1 MFFFSCFCYFN
12 IIVGFCWITKRFVFF
27 IPYRGTNMKSI
38 YCCIAYLILGN
49 MFFQIVGCVNLQ
61 QRTILLEANAL
72 SCGVAPGVVDGNF
85 DTTGEMYINA
95 KLVKIGEQYYNTRQ
109 SRTLRTGKKYAELV
123 VELDQPRHITHIEI
137 HAMSKMTNVK
147 IFVVKEKPKVGE
159 LLTFE
164 PTRVRHTTHTI
175 PAGSAAKFR
184 LSEKVSLLKITAA
197 PVKDTSQGTSRG
209 RHRENRL
216 GISIFELDIPLKG
229 PAIREVKFYQAAEVN
244 G

>member
-1 MFFFSCFCYFN
+1 MK
-12 IIVGFCWITKRFVFF
+12 IIC
-27 IPYRGTNMKSI
+27 
-38 YCCIAYLILGN
+38 CCITYLLWGN
-49 MFFQIVGCVNLQ
+49 MIFQITGCMNLQ
-61 QRTILLEANAL
+61 QRTISVEANAL
-72 SCGVAPGVVDGNF
+72 SCEVAPNVVDGHF

-123 VELDQPRHITHIEI
+123 IELDQPTYITHIEI
-137 HAMSKMTNVK
+137 YAMSKMTNVK
-147 IFVVKEKPKVGE
+147 IFVVKEKPEVGDW
-159 LLTFE
+159 LTFE

-229 PAIREVKFYQAAEVN
+229 PTIHEVKFYQAAEVD

>member
-1 MFFFSCFCYFN
+1 MK
-12 IIVGFCWITKRFVFF
+12 IIC
-27 IPYRGTNMKSI
+27 
-38 YCCIAYLILGN
+38 CCITYLLWGN
-49 MFFQIVGCVNLQ
+49 MIFQITGCMNLQ
-61 QRTILLEANAL
+61 QRTISVEANAL
-72 SCGVAPGVVDGNF
+72 SCEVAPNVVDGHF

-123 VELDQPRHITHIEI
+123 IELDQPTYITHIEI
-137 HAMSKMTNVK
+137 YAMSKMTNVK
-147 IFVVKEKPKVGE
+147 IFVVKEKPEIGDW
-159 LLTFE
+159 LTFE

-229 PAIREVKFYQAAEVN
+229 PTIREVKFYQAAEID

>member
-1 MFFFSCFCYFN
+1 MK
-12 IIVGFCWITKRFVFF
+12 IIC
-27 IPYRGTNMKSI
+27 
-38 YCCIAYLILGN
+38 CCITYLLWGN
-49 MFFQIVGCVNLQ
+49 MIFQITGCMNLQ
-61 QRTILLEANAL
+61 QRTISVEANAL
-72 SCGVAPGVVDGNF
+72 SCEVAPNVVDGHF

-95 KLVKIGEQYYNTRQ
+95 KLVKIGEQYYNTKQ

-123 VELDQPRHITHIEI
+123 IELDQPTYITHIEI
-137 HAMSKMTNVK
+137 YAMSKMTNVK
-147 IFVVKEKPKVGE
+147 IFVVKEKPKVGDW
-159 LLTFE
+159 LTFE

-175 PAGSAAKFR
+175 PTGSAAKFR

-229 PAIREVKFYQAAEVN
+229 PTIREVKFYQAAEVD

>member
-1 MFFFSCFCYFN
+1 M
-12 IIVGFCWITKRFVFF
+12 I
-27 IPYRGTNMKSI
+27 
-38 YCCIAYLILGN
+38 
-49 MFFQIVGCVNLQ
+49 FQITGCMNLQ
-61 QRTILLEANAL
+61 QRTISVEANAL
-72 SCGVAPGVVDGNF
+72 SCEVAPNVVDGHF

-123 VELDQPRHITHIEI
+123 IELDQPTYITHIEI
-137 HAMSKMTNVK
+137 YAMSKMTNVK
-147 IFVVKEKPKVGE
+147 IFVVKEKPEVGDW
-159 LLTFE
+159 LTFE

-184 LSEKVSLLKITAA
+184 LSERVSLLKITAD
-197 PVKDTSQGTSRG
+197 PVKDASQGTSRG
-209 RHRENRL
+209 QHRGNRL

-229 PAIREVKFYQAAEVN
+229 PTIREVKFYQAAEID

>member
-1 MFFFSCFCYFN
+1 MK
-12 IIVGFCWITKRFVFF
+12 IIC
-27 IPYRGTNMKSI
+27 
-38 YCCIAYLILGN
+38 CCITYLLWGN
-49 MFFQIVGCVNLQ
+49 MIFQITGCMNLQ
-61 QRTILLEANAL
+61 QRTISVEANAL
-72 SCGVAPGVVDGNF
+72 SCEVAPNVVDGHF

-123 VELDQPRHITHIEI
+123 IELNQPTYITHIEI
-137 HAMSKMTNVK
+137 YAMSKMTNVK
-147 IFVVKEKPKVGE
+147 IFVVKEKPEVGDW
-159 LLTFE
+159 LTFE

-209 RHRENRL
+209 QHRENRL

-229 PAIREVKFYQAAEVN
+229 PTIREVKFYQAAEID

>member
-1 MFFFSCFCYFN
+1 MK
-12 IIVGFCWITKRFVFF
+12 IIC
-27 IPYRGTNMKSI
+27 
-38 YCCIAYLILGN
+38 CCITYLLWGN
-49 MFFQIVGCVNLQ
+49 MIFQITGCMNLP
-61 QRTILLEANAL
+61 QRTISVEANAL
-72 SCGVAPGVVDGNF
+72 SCEVAPNVVDGHF

-109 SRTLRTGKKYAELV
+109 SRTLCTGKKYAELV
-123 VELDQPRHITHIEI
+123 IELDQPTYITHIEI
-137 HAMSKMTNVK
+137 YAMSKMTNVK
-147 IFVVKEKPKVGE
+147 IFVVKEKPEVGDW
-159 LLTFE
+159 LTFE

-229 PAIREVKFYQAAEVN
+229 PTIREVKFYQAAEVD

>member
-1 MFFFSCFCYFN
+1 MK
-12 IIVGFCWITKRFVFF
+12 IIC
-27 IPYRGTNMKSI
+27 
-38 YCCIAYLILGN
+38 CCITYLLWGN
-49 MFFQIVGCVNLQ
+49 MIFQITGCMNLQ
-61 QRTILLEANAL
+61 QRTISVEANAL
-72 SCGVAPGVVDGNF
+72 SCEVAPNVVDGHF

-123 VELDQPRHITHIEI
+123 IELNQPTYITHIEI
-137 HAMSKMTNVK
+137 YAMSKMTNVK
-147 IFVVKEKPKVGE
+147 IFVVKEKPKVGDW
-159 LLTFE
+159 LTFE

-184 LSEKVSLLKITAA
+184 LSEKVSLLKITAD

-229 PAIREVKFYQAAEVN
+229 PTIREVKFYQAAEVD

>member
-1 MFFFSCFCYFN
+1 MK
-12 IIVGFCWITKRFVFF
+12 IIC
-27 IPYRGTNMKSI
+27 
-38 YCCIAYLILGN
+38 CCITYLLWGN
-49 MFFQIVGCVNLQ
+49 MIFQITGCMNLQ
-61 QRTILLEANAL
+61 QRTILVEANSL
-72 SCGVAPGVVDGNF
+72 SCGVAPSVVDGHF
-85 DTTGEMYINA
+85 DTAGEMYINA

-123 VELDQPRHITHIEI
+123 IELNQPTYITHIEI
-137 HAMSKMTNVK
+137 YAMSKMTNVK
-147 IFVVKEKPKVGE
+147 IFVVKEKPEVGDW
-159 LLTFE
+159 LTFE

-229 PAIREVKFYQAAEVN
+229 PTIREVKFYQAAEVD

>member
-1 MFFFSCFCYFN
+1 
-12 IIVGFCWITKRFVFF
+12 
-27 IPYRGTNMKSI
+27 
-38 YCCIAYLILGN
+38 

-72 SCGVAPGVVDGNF
+72 SCGVAPNVVDGNF

-137 HAMSKMTNVK
+137 HTMSKMTNVK

-197 PVKDTSQGTSRG
+197 PIKDTSQGTSRG

-229 PAIREVKFYQAAEVN
+229 PTIREVKFYQATEVN

>member
-1 MFFFSCFCYFN
+1 MK
-12 IIVGFCWITKRFVFF
+12 IIC
-27 IPYRGTNMKSI
+27 
-38 YCCIAYLILGN
+38 CCITYLLWGN
-49 MFFQIVGCVNLQ
+49 MIFQITGCMNLQ
-61 QRTILLEANAL
+61 QRTISVEANAL
-72 SCGVAPGVVDGNF
+72 SCEVAPNVVDGHF

-123 VELDQPRHITHIEI
+123 IELDQPTYITHIEI
-137 HAMSKMTNVK
+137 YAMSKMTNVK
-147 IFVVKEKPKVGE
+147 IFVVKEKPEVGDW
-159 LLTFE
+159 LTFE

-229 PAIREVKFYQAAEVN
+229 PTIGEVKFYQAAEVD

>member
-1 MFFFSCFCYFN
+1 MK
-12 IIVGFCWITKRFVFF
+12 IIC
-27 IPYRGTNMKSI
+27 
-38 YCCIAYLILGN
+38 CCITYLLWGN
-49 MFFQIVGCVNLQ
+49 MIFQITGCMNLQ
-61 QRTILLEANAL
+61 QRTILVEANAL
-72 SCGVAPGVVDGNF
+72 SCGVAPSVVDGHF
-85 DTTGEMYINA
+85 DTAGEMYINA

-123 VELDQPRHITHIEI
+123 IELNQPTYITHIEI
-137 HAMSKMTNVK
+137 YAMSKMTNVK
-147 IFVVKEKPKVGE
+147 IFVVKEKPEVGDW
-159 LLTFE
+159 LTFE

-229 PAIREVKFYQAAEVN
+229 PTIREVKFYQAAEVD

>member
-1 MFFFSCFCYFN
+1 
-12 IIVGFCWITKRFVFF
+12 
-27 IPYRGTNMKSI
+27 MKSI
-38 YCCIAYLILGN
+38 YCCIAYLIWGN
-49 MFFQIVGCVNLQ
+49 MIFQIVGCVNLQ

-72 SCGVAPGVVDGNF
+72 SCGVAPNVVDGNF

-175 PAGSAAKFR
+175 PAGSATKFR

-229 PAIREVKFYQAAEVN
+229 PTIREVKFYQAAEVN